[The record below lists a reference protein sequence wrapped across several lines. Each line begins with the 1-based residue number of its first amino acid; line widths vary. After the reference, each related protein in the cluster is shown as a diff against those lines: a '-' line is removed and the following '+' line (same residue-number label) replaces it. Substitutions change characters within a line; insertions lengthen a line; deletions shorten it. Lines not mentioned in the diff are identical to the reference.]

1 MGKNPLSTTFVS
13 GNLGGMSSGGSNT
26 STKTASK
33 NTGKK
38 QPMKSMSK
46 GK

>member
-13 GNLGGMSSGGSNT
+13 GDLGGMSGGGSASSKT
-26 STKTASK
+26 SSK

-38 QPMKSMSK
+38 QPMKGGSK
-46 GK
+46 K